1 MKPVFFI
8 LLVLNIFFMRGI
20 PAYCQDF
27 FVGKV
32 VAVDVQKME
41 IEVEPQSS
49 LQLFKEVEG
58 YHTVTVRLSKRS
70 TIKTN
75 DRSALFPECV
85 VPGKKIRL
93 WGEKEESSNRV
104 FVVTDIRGCGGGGC
118 QDSTGVRSRLRKMWE
133 RTYQQ
138 LSAADHN
145 RDGVRAGSGREGRG
159 GGSGNEGGHG
169 GGNGGG
175 GGGGGGRK

>member
-1 MKPVFFI
+1 MKPVFFC
-8 LLVLNIFFMRGI
+8 LCVLSIVFTCVI

-41 IEVEPQSS
+41 IEVEPQSP
-49 LQLFKEVEG
+49 LQLFKEAESRR
-58 YHTVTVRLSKRS
+58 TVTVRLSKRN

-75 DRSALFPECV
+75 DRSSPFPECV

-93 WGEKEESSNRV
+93 WGEKEKSSNRV
-104 FVVTDIRGCGGGGC
+104 FTATDIRGCGGGGC
-118 QDSTGVRSRLRKMWE
+118 QDPTGVRSRLRKMRE

-138 LSAADHN
+138 LSVADHN
-145 RDGVRAGSGREGRG
+145 RDGVRAGSGREGRDAG
-159 GGSGNEGGHG
+159 DGNESGGH
-169 GGNGGG
+169 G

>member
-1 MKPVFFI
+1 MKPVFFC
-8 LLVLNIFFMRGI
+8 LLVLNIFFMWGI

-58 YHTVTVRLSKRS
+58 RHTVTVRLSKS
-70 TIKTN
+70 NSIKTN
-75 DRSALFPECV
+75 DRSSPFPECV

-93 WGEKEESSNRV
+93 WGEKEKSSFRV

-138 LSAADHN
+138 LSTTDNN
-145 RDGVRAGSGREGRG
+145 RDGVRAGSGRDGMG
-159 GGSGNEGGHG
+159 AG
-169 GGNGGG
+169 GGNGGHGNEG
-175 GGGGGGRK
+175 GGGDGGGGGRK

>member
-1 MKPVFFI
+1 M
-8 LLVLNIFFMRGI
+8 
-20 PAYCQDF
+20 
-27 FVGKV
+27 GKV

-49 LQLFKEVEG
+49 LQLFKEADG
-58 YHTVTVRLSKRS
+58 RNTVTVRLSKRN
-70 TIKTN
+70 TFKTN
-75 DRSALFPECV
+75 DRGSPFPGCV
-85 VPGKKIRL
+85 VPGKRIRL
-93 WGEKEESSNRV
+93 WGEKEESSRRV

-159 GGSGNEGGHG
+159 GSSGNENGGHGGGGNG

-175 GGGGGGRK
+175 GGGRK